1 MVGSSLLYAVYPVAI
16 PQSFIDDLLERVDIV
31 DVVGRY
37 VTLKKGGINL
47 LGLCPFH
54 DEKSPSFTVSPS
66 KQFYHCFGC
75 GKNGNALR
83 FLMDY
88 TNVGF
93 IDAVQDL
100 AQRTG
105 MQVPQEDISPAQKAL
120 RAQQKE
126 VRLTLTELNAKAAHA
141 YKAHLRQSP
150 GTIQYL
156 KNRGVSG
163 EIAAQYGLGYAPQGE
178 HALASVFP
186 DYADAKLEECGLV
199 IFKEETHRRY
209 DRFRDRLMFPIRN
222 IQGEIIGFGG
232 RILGEGQPK
241 YLNSPETP
249 IFHKGRELY
258 GLFEGKA
265 AIRKA
270 GYALVCEGYMDVIAL
285 AQWGF
290 AQSVATLGTAC
301 GESHVQ
307 LLFRHTDR
315 IIFSFDGDNA
325 GRKAAQK
332 ALDCALPF
340 ITDTRSIGFLFLP
353 KEHDPDSFIRDR
365 GPQAFAEQ
373 VTCATPM
380 SQYLLEVARQD
391 CDLST
396 PEGRARMTHAAKP
409 LWERLPAGALKIQVL
424 EEIARQAQMASPSL
438 QQLWQMQNDQK
449 PHKASAPSASAPPY
463 GQGASHSPS
472 GPALGAHHG
481 ANSGHD
487 HAYPQA
493 IPESDF
499 GWSDAPPEIDFDA
512 HGLMPFESGHAQ
524 PPSNWDAPT
533 SHSYAPANGQNRS
546 WGESGQGRNDSYKNW
561 QKRKNE
567 PPAQPPNRQRPISRD
582 EQAVCIL
589 LAHMHIIESRS
600 EREMLILR
608 KLAPPAGALFGWLED
623 QHMHH
628 GLQTWPQLQQ
638 SLASSAFA
646 ASIARLEKR
655 IEFNA
660 DTNIKDA
667 TLELESALQGIMLD
681 QIKVQ
686 IQALEQHYD
695 SSPEAR
701 EKLQELLKQRAEL
714 DRIRTSA
721 AANRS

>member
-1 MVGSSLLYAVYPVAI
+1 MAI

-37 VTLKKGGINL
+37 VTLKKGGVNL

-54 DEKSPSFTVSPS
+54 DEKTPSFTVSPS

-83 FLMDY
+83 FLMEY

-100 AQRTG
+100 AQRAG

-120 RAQQKE
+120 REQQKE
-126 VRLTLTELNAKAAHA
+126 VRLTLTDLNAKAAQA

-150 GTIQYL
+150 STIQYL
-156 KNRGVSG
+156 KKRGLSG
-163 EIAAQYGLGYAPQGE
+163 EIAAQYGLGYAPQGD
-178 HALASVFP
+178 HVLASVFP
-186 DYADAKLEECGLV
+186 DYADPKLEECGLV

-222 IQGEIIGFGG
+222 IKGEVIGFGG

-258 GLFEGKA
+258 GLYEGKE

-290 AQSVATLGTAC
+290 AQAVATLGTAC
-301 GESHVQ
+301 GESHIQ
-307 LLFRHTDR
+307 LLFRYTDK

-340 ITDTRSIGFLFLP
+340 VTDTRTIAFLFLP

-365 GPQAFAEQ
+365 GPQAFADQ
-373 VTCATPM
+373 IAHATPM
-380 SQYLLEVARQD
+380 SQYLLEVAGQD

-409 LWERLPAGALKIQVL
+409 LWERLPAGALKLQLL
-424 EEIARQAQMASPSL
+424 EEIAKKAQMQSASL
-438 QQLWQMQNDQK
+438 QQLWQQQNEQN
-449 PHKASAPSASAPPY
+449 PHRATIKHANQAAHASPPLLEKKEASSAPLLKEEHYAWSDEDPLNNAFSTPNYPTLDEALY
-463 GQGASHSPS
+463 VQNTPS
-472 GPALGAHHG
+472 W
-481 ANSGHD
+481 D
-487 HAYPQA
+487 HA
-493 IPESDF
+493 
-499 GWSDAPPEIDFDA
+499 A
-512 HGLMPFESGHAQ
+512 HNAHT
-524 PPSNWDAPT
+524 NW
-533 SHSYAPANGQNRS
+533 APANRS
-546 WGESGQGRNDSYKNW
+546 WGNAYESRHFSAKSW
-561 QKRKNE
+561 QKRKNMA
-567 PPAQPPNRQRPISRD
+567 PAQPPNRQRPISRD

-589 LAHMHIIESRS
+589 LAHMLILENRS

-608 KLAPPAGALFGWLED
+608 KLAPPAGAIFGWLED
-623 QHMHH
+623 QYLQN
-628 GLQTWPQLQQ
+628 GIQTWPQLQQ
-638 SLASSAFA
+638 ALLASPHA
-646 ASIARLEKR
+646 ASIERLQKR
-655 IEFNA
+655 IDFNA
-660 DTNIKDA
+660 SADIKDA

-681 QIKVQ
+681 QLKVE
-686 IQALEQHYD
+686 IQELERNYD
-695 SSPEAR
+695 SSPQAR
-701 EKLQELLKQRAEL
+701 EKLQELLKQRAQL
-714 DRIRTSA
+714 DRLRTSA
-721 AANRS
+721 AADRSM

>member
-37 VTLKKGGINL
+37 VTLKKGGVNL

-186 DYADAKLEECGLV
+186 DYADPKLEECGLV

-258 GLFEGKA
+258 GLYEGKA

-424 EEIARQAQMASPSL
+424 EEIARQAQMASGSL
-438 QQLWQMQNDQK
+438 QQLWQMQNEQK
-449 PHKASAPSASAPPY
+449 PHRSAQAPAGALPHAQGGAGAPAPSLGYGAP
-463 GQGASHSPS
+463 HMPS
-472 GPALGAHHG
+472 T
-481 ANSGHD
+481 GHEQ
-487 HAYPQA
+487 AYPPA
-493 IPESDF
+493 MPEGDF
-499 GWSDAPPEIDFDA
+499 GWSEAAPEMDFDLHGLVPYDNAPPPA
-512 HGLMPFESGHAQ
+512 
-524 PPSNWDAPT
+524 PSTWEAPLP
-533 SHSYAPANGQNRS
+533 SHSPAAGVKRA
-546 WGESGQGRNDSYKNW
+546 WGESGQGRNGPYKSW
-561 QKRKNE
+561 QSRKNE

-582 EQAVCIL
+582 EQALCIL
-589 LAHMHIIESRS
+589 LAHMRIIESRS

-638 SLASSAFA
+638 SLAGSAFA

-660 DTNIKDA
+660 DTDIKDA

-695 SSPEAR
+695 SSAEAR
-701 EKLQELLKQRAEL
+701 EKLQDLLKQRAEL

-721 AANRS
+721 AANRH